1 LSLASETVAVSLLW
15 TFDNLERSRLAPKVN
30 ECFYEKVI
38 KVKADVAASSY
49 FSYIADPGVVGGEL
63 SRAGAVRKRSS

>member
-1 LSLASETVAVSLLW
+1 LIELIDLNGASMSAS
-15 TFDNLERSRLAPKVN
+15 
-30 ECFYEKVI
+30 YEKVI

>member
-1 LSLASETVAVSLLW
+1 MSAS
-15 TFDNLERSRLAPKVN
+15 
-30 ECFYEKVI
+30 YEKVI

-63 SRAGAVRKRSS
+63 SRAELSGNVHLDP